1 MLCSNCKKR
10 FAVYTVKSGEEE
22 LQLCGDCYERLGYA
36 AEFVGEDIFASFL
49 KEDKKEEKRCPSC
62 GASFSDYTRTGLLG
76 CPECY
81 GVFSEELI
89 PAIRMHG
96 KTQHVGKRPLGG
108 DVLFELRAEQKKLR
122 AELEQAIKEK
132 RMKDA
137 DRINRAIREIT
148 RAISEDFGGSD
159 GQ

>member
-1 MLCSNCKKR
+1 MLFRS
-10 FAVYTVKSGEEE
+10 
-22 LQLCGDCYERLGYA
+22 
-36 AEFVGEDIFASFL
+36 
-49 KEDKKEEKRCPSC
+49 
-62 GASFSDYTRTGLLG
+62 
-76 CPECY
+76 
-81 GVFSEELI
+81 SEELI

>member
-1 MLCSNCKKR
+1 M
-10 FAVYTVKSGEEE
+10 
-22 LQLCGDCYERLGYA
+22 
-36 AEFVGEDIFASFL
+36 
-49 KEDKKEEKRCPSC
+49 
-62 GASFSDYTRTGLLG
+62 
-76 CPECY
+76 
-81 GVFSEELI
+81 
-89 PAIRMHG
+89 
-96 KTQHVGKRPLGG
+96 
-108 DVLFELRAEQKKLR
+108 LFELRAEQKKLR